1 MNDLAIVRWLLGDPI
16 NARRAARTII
26 AGTIF
31 LTIACGYVIHL
42 FDEKDYPTVGRG
54 MWWAIQTVTT
64 VGYGD
69 VVPTTTYGKAV
80 ASLLMVVGITLLSVL
95 TATVTAALVESARMR
110 QRLGETDLEGD
121 KLDAISER
129 LDRIE
134 SRLSER

>member
-1 MNDLAIVRWLLGDPI
+1 
-16 NARRAARTII
+16 
-26 AGTIF
+26 
-31 LTIACGYVIHL
+31 
-42 FDEKDYPTVGRG
+42 
-54 MWWAIQTVTT
+54 

-134 SRLSER
+134 ARLSER